1 MNNYDIKCKVIE
13 EELRDVWPEWHV
25 AGRLGSGAFGDVFQ
39 IYRDNFG
46 IRVDSALKVIQMSS
60 TDSTVILP
68 MNKDDQERAKDDIP
82 DPLRSEIQIMEALRG
97 APNIVTI
104 EDFYFR
110 REGLTCSLF
119 VRMELLTSLQEI
131 LQGPPGQHSLS
142 SIPEIIK
149 LGRDIC
155 KALIYCENKE
165 IIHRDIKPEN
175 LFVDEFGEY
184 KVGDFGASKRM
195 DTVHVAR
202 TMTGIGTLSYMAP
215 EVFRGQS
222 YNNTVDIYAL
232 GLVLY
237 RLLNNGRM
245 PFLPADGSYTMRD
258 IDSANYKRLHGTPLP
273 ALTGKTVGGEPVSDW
288 LDTAVR
294 KACAVDPAD
303 RYQTAKEFYN
313 ALNNGKAEE
322 DRRGEEERER
332 QTKEKQAREEERER
346 QAKEKQAREEERERQ
361 TEKKDQRREEERD
374 RQKEERS
381 KEDNTSLNRRR
392 FPPFIAFI
400 AVAALMII
408 LTVRIIGPPEPGP
421 IDPPGGGGTASTTG
435 NTGEKPGSGSGE
447 GNTGEETGSGSEE
460 GNTGEETGSGSGEG
474 NTGEKPGSGSGEGHT
489 GSGPSSNTAAYADII
504 RKYDNNYGPLTFD
517 EDDGIYLGVFLAK
530 LIDFD
535 QDGTDELLIG
545 YSEPIEDISTVP
557 APKLDVWTMENGL
570 PVQAYKGA
578 RVMHGDIGSHCAYC
592 NLNGTYYLC
601 TGTAGYALNLALLSL
616 ENGSFTQA
624 LTLQADRAES
634 NYTINGAVID
644 QDEWNEL
651 YQEIEVNTEE
661 HTYSGSIDNTGYE
674 SEEALRKAVAEDYKV
689 FDM

>member
-322 DRRGEEERER
+322 DQRGEEERER
-332 QTKEKQAREEERER
+332 QT
-346 QAKEKQAREEERERQ
+346 KEKQAREEERERQ

-381 KEDNTSLNRRR
+381 KEDNTSLDGRR
-392 FPPFIAFI
+392 FPTFIAFI
-400 AVAALMII
+400 AAVALMII
-408 LTVRIIGPPEPGP
+408 LTVIIIGPPEPGP
-421 IDPPGGGGTASTTG
+421 IDDPPGGGGTASTT
-435 NTGEKPGSGSGE
+435 
-447 GNTGEETGSGSEE
+447 
-460 GNTGEETGSGSGEG
+460 G

-601 TGTAGYALNLALLSL
+601 TGTAGYALDLALLSL

-651 YQEIEVNTEE
+651 YQEIEDNTKE

>member
-68 MNKDDQERAKDDIP
+68 MNKDDQERVKDDIP

-322 DRRGEEERER
+322 DRRREEKRER
-332 QTKEKQAREEERER
+332 QT
-346 QAKEKQAREEERERQ
+346 KEKQAREEERERQ
-361 TEKKDQRREEERD
+361 TEKKDQRKEEERD

-381 KEDNTSLNRRR
+381 KEDNTSLDGRR
-392 FPPFIAFI
+392 FPTFIAFI
-400 AVAALMII
+400 AAVALMII
-408 LTVRIIGPPEPGP
+408 LTVILSPKPVP
-421 IDPPGGGGTASTTG
+421 IDPPGGGGTASTQ
-435 NTGEKPGSGSGE
+435 NT
-447 GNTGEETGSGSEE
+447 
-460 GNTGEETGSGSGEG
+460 G

-489 GSGPSSNTAAYADII
+489 ESGPSSNTGGEATASEDEKQTLKTAYADII
-504 RKYDNNYGPLTFD
+504 RKYDKKYGPLTFD

-634 NYTINGAVID
+634 NYTINGAVFD
-644 QDEWNEL
+644 QDEWNEH
-651 YQEIEVNTEE
+651 YQEIEDNTKE

>member
-1 MNNYDIKCKVIE
+1 MNNYDIKCKIIE

-68 MNKDDQERAKDDIP
+68 MNKDDQERVKDDIP

-313 ALNNGKAEE
+313 ALNNGK
-322 DRRGEEERER
+322 
-332 QTKEKQAREEERER
+332 
-346 QAKEKQAREEERERQ
+346 ERERQ
-361 TEKKDQRREEERD
+361 TEKKDQRKEEERD

-381 KEDNTSLNRRR
+381 KEDNTSLDGRR
-392 FPPFIAFI
+392 FPTFIAFI
-400 AVAALMII
+400 AAVALMII
-408 LTVRIIGPPEPGP
+408 LTVILSPKPVP
-421 IDPPGGGGTASTTG
+421 IDPPGGGGTASTQ
-435 NTGEKPGSGSGE
+435 NT
-447 GNTGEETGSGSEE
+447 
-460 GNTGEETGSGSGEG
+460 G

-489 GSGPSSNTAAYADII
+489 ESGPSSNTGGEATASEDEKQTLKTAYADII
-504 RKYDNNYGPLTFD
+504 RKYDKKYGPLTFD

-651 YQEIEVNTEE
+651 YQEIEDNTKE

>member
-322 DRRGEEERER
+322 DRRREEKRER

-361 TEKKDQRREEERD
+361 TEKKDQRKAEERD

-381 KEDNTSLNRRR
+381 KEDNTSLDGRR
-392 FPPFIAFI
+392 FPTFIAFI
-400 AVAALMII
+400 AAVALMII
-408 LTVRIIGPPEPGP
+408 LTVILSPKPVP
-421 IDPPGGGGTASTTG
+421 IDPPGGGGTASTQ
-435 NTGEKPGSGSGE
+435 NT
-447 GNTGEETGSGSEE
+447 
-460 GNTGEETGSGSGEG
+460 G

-489 GSGPSSNTAAYADII
+489 ESGPSSNTGGEATASEDEKQTLKTAYADII
-504 RKYDNNYGPLTFD
+504 RKYDKKYGPLTFD

-634 NYTINGAVID
+634 NYTINGAVFD
-644 QDEWNEL
+644 QDEWNEH
-651 YQEIEVNTEE
+651 YQEIEDNTKE

>member
-1 MNNYDIKCKVIE
+1 MNNYDIKCKIIE

-68 MNKDDQERAKDDIP
+68 MNKDDQERVKDDIP

-149 LGRDIC
+149 LGKDIC
-155 KALIYCENKE
+155 KALIYCEKKE

-237 RLLNNGRM
+237 CLLNNGRM

-303 RYQTAKEFYN
+303 RYQTAKEFYD
-313 ALNNGKAEE
+313 ALTNGKAEE
-322 DRRGEEERER
+322 DRRGEEKRSLRKEKEDQRGEEKRER
-332 QTKEKQAREEERER
+332 QTKEKRG
-346 QAKEKQAREEERERQ
+346 KE
-361 TEKKDQRREEERD
+361 
-374 RQKEERS
+374 EERS
-381 KEDNTSLNRRR
+381 KEDNTSLDRRR

-400 AVAALMII
+400 AVAALMIM

-421 IDPPGGGGTASTTG
+421 IDDPPGGGGTASTNTG

-601 TGTAGYALNLALLSL
+601 TGTAGYALDLALLSL

-651 YQEIEVNTEE
+651 YQEIEDNTKE

>member
-13 EELRDVWPEWHV
+13 EELRDVCPEWHV

-421 IDPPGGGGTASTTG
+421 LDDPPGGGGTASTTG
-435 NTGEKPGSGSGE
+435 NTGEKP
-447 GNTGEETGSGSEE
+447 
-460 GNTGEETGSGSGEG
+460 GSGSGEG

-557 APKLDVWTMENGL
+557 APKLDVWTMENDL

-601 TGTAGYALNLALLSL
+601 TGTAGYALDLALLSL

>member
-322 DRRGEEERER
+322 DRRREEKRER

-361 TEKKDQRREEERD
+361 TEKKDQRKEEERD

-381 KEDNTSLNRRR
+381 KEDNTSLDGRR
-392 FPPFIAFI
+392 FPTFIAFI
-400 AVAALMII
+400 AAVALMII
-408 LTVRIIGPPEPGP
+408 LTVILSPKPVP
-421 IDPPGGGGTASTTG
+421 IDPPGGGGTASTQ
-435 NTGEKPGSGSGE
+435 NT
-447 GNTGEETGSGSEE
+447 
-460 GNTGEETGSGSGEG
+460 G

-489 GSGPSSNTAAYADII
+489 
-504 RKYDNNYGPLTFD
+504 
-517 EDDGIYLGVFLAK
+517 
-530 LIDFD
+530 
-535 QDGTDELLIG
+535 
-545 YSEPIEDISTVP
+545 
-557 APKLDVWTMENGL
+557 
-570 PVQAYKGA
+570 
-578 RVMHGDIGSHCAYC
+578 
-592 NLNGTYYLC
+592 
-601 TGTAGYALNLALLSL
+601 
-616 ENGSFTQA
+616 
-624 LTLQADRAES
+624 
-634 NYTINGAVID
+634 
-644 QDEWNEL
+644 
-651 YQEIEVNTEE
+651 
-661 HTYSGSIDNTGYE
+661 
-674 SEEALRKAVAEDYKV
+674 
-689 FDM
+689 

>member
-97 APNIVTI
+97 APNVVTI

-361 TEKKDQRREEERD
+361 TEKKDQRKEEERD

-381 KEDNTSLNRRR
+381 KEDNTSLDGRR
-392 FPPFIAFI
+392 FPTFIAFI
-400 AVAALMII
+400 AAVALMII
-408 LTVRIIGPPEPGP
+408 LTVILSPKPVP
-421 IDPPGGGGTASTTG
+421 IDPPGGGGTASTT
-435 NTGEKPGSGSGE
+435 
-447 GNTGEETGSGSEE
+447 
-460 GNTGEETGSGSGEG
+460 G

-601 TGTAGYALNLALLSL
+601 TGTAGYALDLALLSL

>member
-232 GLVLY
+232 GLILY

-346 QAKEKQAREEERERQ
+346 Q
-361 TEKKDQRREEERD
+361 TEKKDQRKEEERD

-381 KEDNTSLNRRR
+381 KEDNTSLDGRR
-392 FPPFIAFI
+392 FPTFIAFI
-400 AVAALMII
+400 AAVALMII
-408 LTVRIIGPPEPGP
+408 LTVILSPKPVP
-421 IDPPGGGGTASTTG
+421 IDPPGGGGTASTNTG

-447 GNTGEETGSGSEE
+447 GNTGEETGSGS
-460 GNTGEETGSGSGEG
+460 GEG
-474 NTGEKPGSGSGEGHT
+474 NT

-634 NYTINGAVID
+634 NYTINGAVFD
-644 QDEWNEL
+644 QDEWNEH
-651 YQEIEVNTEE
+651 YQEIEDNTKE

>member
-1 MNNYDIKCKVIE
+1 MNNYDIKCKIIE

-68 MNKDDQERAKDDIP
+68 MNKDDQERVKDDIP

-322 DRRGEEERER
+322 DRRREEKRER
-332 QTKEKQAREEERER
+332 QT
-346 QAKEKQAREEERERQ
+346 KEKQAREEERERQ

-381 KEDNTSLNRRR
+381 KEDNTSLDGRR
-392 FPPFIAFI
+392 FPTFIAFI
-400 AVAALMII
+400 AAVALMII
-408 LTVRIIGPPEPGP
+408 LTVILSPKPVP
-421 IDPPGGGGTASTTG
+421 IDPPGGGGTASTQ
-435 NTGEKPGSGSGE
+435 NT
-447 GNTGEETGSGSEE
+447 
-460 GNTGEETGSGSGEG
+460 G

-601 TGTAGYALNLALLSL
+601 TGTAGYALDLALLSL

>member
-346 QAKEKQAREEERERQ
+346 Q
-361 TEKKDQRREEERD
+361 TEKKDQRKEEERD

-381 KEDNTSLNRRR
+381 KEDNTSLDGRR
-392 FPPFIAFI
+392 FPTFIAFI
-400 AVAALMII
+400 AAVALMII
-408 LTVRIIGPPEPGP
+408 LTVILSPKPVP
-421 IDPPGGGGTASTTG
+421 IDPPGGGGTASTQ
-435 NTGEKPGSGSGE
+435 NT
-447 GNTGEETGSGSEE
+447 
-460 GNTGEETGSGSGEG
+460 G

-489 GSGPSSNTAAYADII
+489 ESGPSSNTGGEATASEDEKQTLKTAYADII
-504 RKYDNNYGPLTFD
+504 RKYDKKYGPLTFD

-634 NYTINGAVID
+634 NYTINGAVFD
-644 QDEWNEL
+644 QDEWNEH
-651 YQEIEVNTEE
+651 YQEIEDNTKE

>member
-68 MNKDDQERAKDDIP
+68 MNKDDQERVKDDIP

-322 DRRGEEERER
+322 DRRREEKRER

-361 TEKKDQRREEERD
+361 TEKKDQRKEEERD

-381 KEDNTSLNRRR
+381 KEDNTSLDGRR
-392 FPPFIAFI
+392 FPTFIAFI
-400 AVAALMII
+400 AAVALMII
-408 LTVRIIGPPEPGP
+408 LTVILSPKPVP
-421 IDPPGGGGTASTTG
+421 IDPPGGGGTASTQ
-435 NTGEKPGSGSGE
+435 NT
-447 GNTGEETGSGSEE
+447 
-460 GNTGEETGSGSGEG
+460 G

-489 GSGPSSNTAAYADII
+489 ESGPSSNTAAYADII

-634 NYTINGAVID
+634 NYTINGAVFD
-644 QDEWNEL
+644 QDEWNEH
-651 YQEIEVNTEE
+651 YQEIEDNTKE

>member
-322 DRRGEEERER
+322 DRRREEKRER

-361 TEKKDQRREEERD
+361 TEKKDQRKEEERD

-381 KEDNTSLNRRR
+381 KEDNTSLDGRR
-392 FPPFIAFI
+392 FPTFIAFI
-400 AVAALMII
+400 AAVALMII
-408 LTVRIIGPPEPGP
+408 LTVILSPKPVP
-421 IDPPGGGGTASTTG
+421 IDPPGGGGTASTQ
-435 NTGEKPGSGSGE
+435 NT
-447 GNTGEETGSGSEE
+447 
-460 GNTGEETGSGSGEG
+460 G

-489 GSGPSSNTAAYADII
+489 ESGPSSNTGGEATASEDEKQTLKTAYADII

-601 TGTAGYALNLALLSL
+601 TGTAGYALDLALLSL

-634 NYTINGAVID
+634 NYTINGAVFD
-644 QDEWNEL
+644 QDEWNEH
-651 YQEIEVNTEE
+651 YQEIEDNTKE

>member
-1 MNNYDIKCKVIE
+1 MNNYDIKCKIIE

-68 MNKDDQERAKDDIP
+68 MNKDDQERVKDDIP

-332 QTKEKQAREEERER
+332 Q
-346 QAKEKQAREEERERQ
+346 AKEKQAREEERERQ

-447 GNTGEETGSGSEE
+447 G
-460 GNTGEETGSGSGEG
+460 
-474 NTGEKPGSGSGEGHT
+474 HT

-557 APKLDVWTMENGL
+557 APKLDVWTMENDL

-601 TGTAGYALNLALLSL
+601 TGTAGYALDLALLSL

>member
-1 MNNYDIKCKVIE
+1 MNNYDIKCKIIE

-421 IDPPGGGGTASTTG
+421 IDPPGGGGTAST
-435 NTGEKPGSGSGE
+435 NT
-447 GNTGEETGSGSEE
+447 
-460 GNTGEETGSGSGEG
+460 G

-634 NYTINGAVID
+634 NYTINGAVFD
-644 QDEWNEL
+644 QDEWNEH
-651 YQEIEVNTEE
+651 YQEIEDNTKE

>member
-1 MNNYDIKCKVIE
+1 M
-13 EELRDVWPEWHV
+13 WPEWHV

-288 LDTAVR
+288 LDTAVQ

-322 DRRGEEERER
+322 DRRREEKRSLRKEKEDQRGEE
-332 QTKEKQAREEERER
+332 KRER

-381 KEDNTSLNRRR
+381 KEDNTSLDGRR
-392 FPPFIAFI
+392 FPTFIAFI
-400 AVAALMII
+400 AAVALMII
-408 LTVRIIGPPEPGP
+408 LTVILSPKPVP
-421 IDPPGGGGTASTTG
+421 IDPPGGGGTASTG
-435 NTGEKPGSGSGE
+435 NT
-447 GNTGEETGSGSEE
+447 
-460 GNTGEETGSGSGEG
+460 G

-601 TGTAGYALNLALLSL
+601 TGTAGYALDLALLSL

>member
-346 QAKEKQAREEERERQ
+346 Q

-421 IDPPGGGGTASTTG
+421 IDPPGGGGTASTQ
-435 NTGEKPGSGSGE
+435 NT
-447 GNTGEETGSGSEE
+447 
-460 GNTGEETGSGSGEG
+460 G

-489 GSGPSSNTAAYADII
+489 ESGPSSNTGGEATASEDEKQTLKTAYADII
-504 RKYDNNYGPLTFD
+504 RKYDKKYGPLTFD

>member
-288 LDTAVR
+288 LDTAVQ

-381 KEDNTSLNRRR
+381 KEDNTSLDGRR
-392 FPPFIAFI
+392 FPTFIAFI
-400 AVAALMII
+400 AAVALMII
-408 LTVRIIGPPEPGP
+408 LTVILSPKPVP
-421 IDPPGGGGTASTTG
+421 IDPPGGGGTASTG
-435 NTGEKPGSGSGE
+435 NT
-447 GNTGEETGSGSEE
+447 
-460 GNTGEETGSGSGEG
+460 G

-601 TGTAGYALNLALLSL
+601 TGTAGYALDLALLSL

>member
-374 RQKEERS
+374 GQKEERS

-421 IDPPGGGGTASTTG
+421 IDDPPGGGGTASTTG
-435 NTGEKPGSGSGE
+435 NTGEKP
-447 GNTGEETGSGSEE
+447 
-460 GNTGEETGSGSGEG
+460 GSGSGEG

-601 TGTAGYALNLALLSL
+601 TGTAGYALDLALLSL

>member
-237 RLLNNGRM
+237 CLLNNGRM

-258 IDSANYKRLHGTPLP
+258 IDSANYMRLHGTPLP

-322 DRRGEEERER
+322 DRRREEKRER
-332 QTKEKQAREEERER
+332 QT
-346 QAKEKQAREEERERQ
+346 KEKQAREEERERQ

-381 KEDNTSLNRRR
+381 KEDNTSLDRRR
-392 FPPFIAFI
+392 FPTFIAII
-400 AVAALMII
+400 AAVALMIM
-408 LTVRIIGPPEPGP
+408 LTVRIIFPPEPGP
-421 IDPPGGGGTASTTG
+421 IDPPGGGGTASTG
-435 NTGEKPGSGSGE
+435 NT
-447 GNTGEETGSGSEE
+447 
-460 GNTGEETGSGSGEG
+460 G

-489 GSGPSSNTAAYADII
+489 ESGPSSNTGREATASEDEKQTLKTAYADII

-601 TGTAGYALNLALLSL
+601 TGTAGYALDLALLSL

-634 NYTINGAVID
+634 NYTINGAVFD
-644 QDEWNEL
+644 QDEWNEH

>member
-322 DRRGEEERER
+322 DRRREEKRER

-374 RQKEERS
+374 LQKEERS
-381 KEDNTSLNRRR
+381 KEDNTSLDGRR
-392 FPPFIAFI
+392 FPTFIAFI
-400 AVAALMII
+400 AAVALMII
-408 LTVRIIGPPEPGP
+408 LTVILSPKPVP
-421 IDPPGGGGTASTTG
+421 IDPPGGGGTASTQ
-435 NTGEKPGSGSGE
+435 NT
-447 GNTGEETGSGSEE
+447 
-460 GNTGEETGSGSGEG
+460 G

-489 GSGPSSNTAAYADII
+489 ESGPSSNTGGEATASEDEKQTLKTAYADII
-504 RKYDNNYGPLTFD
+504 RKYDKKYGPLTFD

-601 TGTAGYALNLALLSL
+601 TGTAGYALDLALLSL

-634 NYTINGAVID
+634 NYTINGAVFD
-644 QDEWNEL
+644 QDEWNEH
-651 YQEIEVNTEE
+651 YQEIEDNTKE

>member
-288 LDTAVR
+288 LDTAVQ

-322 DRRGEEERER
+322 DRRREEKRSLRKEKEDQRGEE
-332 QTKEKQAREEERER
+332 KRER

-381 KEDNTSLNRRR
+381 KEDNTSLDGRR
-392 FPPFIAFI
+392 FPTFIAFI
-400 AVAALMII
+400 AAVALMII
-408 LTVRIIGPPEPGP
+408 LTVILSPKPVP
-421 IDPPGGGGTASTTG
+421 IDPPGGGGTASTG
-435 NTGEKPGSGSGE
+435 NT
-447 GNTGEETGSGSEE
+447 
-460 GNTGEETGSGSGEG
+460 G

-601 TGTAGYALNLALLSL
+601 TGTAGYALDLALLSL

>member
-361 TEKKDQRREEERD
+361 TEKKDQRKEEERD

-381 KEDNTSLNRRR
+381 KEDNTSLDGRR
-392 FPPFIAFI
+392 FPTFIAFI
-400 AVAALMII
+400 AAVALMII
-408 LTVRIIGPPEPGP
+408 LTVILSPKPVP
-421 IDPPGGGGTASTTG
+421 IDPPGGGGTASTQ
-435 NTGEKPGSGSGE
+435 NT
-447 GNTGEETGSGSEE
+447 
-460 GNTGEETGSGSGEG
+460 G

-489 GSGPSSNTAAYADII
+489 ESGPSSNTGGEATASEDEKQTLKTAYADII

-601 TGTAGYALNLALLSL
+601 TGTAGYALDLALLSL

>member
-25 AGRLGSGAFGDVFQ
+25 ASRLGSGAFGDVFQ

-82 DPLRSEIQIMEALRG
+82 NPLRSEIQIMEALRG

-237 RLLNNGRM
+237 RLLNN
-245 PFLPADGSYTMRD
+245 FLPADGSYTMRD

-346 QAKEKQAREEERERQ
+346 Q

-374 RQKEERS
+374 GQKEERS
-381 KEDNTSLNRRR
+381 KEDNTSLDRRR

-408 LTVRIIGPPEPGP
+408 LTVIIIGPPEPGP
-421 IDPPGGGGTASTTG
+421 IDDPPGGGGTASTTG
-435 NTGEKPGSGSGE
+435 NTGEKPGSGSG
-447 GNTGEETGSGSEE
+447 E

-601 TGTAGYALNLALLSL
+601 TGTAGYALDLALLSL

>member
-381 KEDNTSLNRRR
+381 KEDNTSLDGRR
-392 FPPFIAFI
+392 FPTFIAFI
-400 AVAALMII
+400 AAVALMII
-408 LTVRIIGPPEPGP
+408 LTVILSPKPVP
-421 IDPPGGGGTASTTG
+421 IDPPGGGGTASTQ
-435 NTGEKPGSGSGE
+435 NT
-447 GNTGEETGSGSEE
+447 
-460 GNTGEETGSGSGEG
+460 G

-489 GSGPSSNTAAYADII
+489 ESGPSSNTGGEATASEDEKQTLKTAYADII
-504 RKYDNNYGPLTFD
+504 RKYDKKYGPLTFD

-651 YQEIEVNTEE
+651 YQEIEDNTKE

>member
-346 QAKEKQAREEERERQ
+346 Q
-361 TEKKDQRREEERD
+361 TEKKDQRKEEERD

-381 KEDNTSLNRRR
+381 KEDNTSLDGRR
-392 FPPFIAFI
+392 FPTFIAFI
-400 AVAALMII
+400 AAVALMII
-408 LTVRIIGPPEPGP
+408 LTVILSPKPVP
-421 IDPPGGGGTASTTG
+421 IDPPGGGGTASTQ
-435 NTGEKPGSGSGE
+435 NT
-447 GNTGEETGSGSEE
+447 
-460 GNTGEETGSGSGEG
+460 G

-557 APKLDVWTMENGL
+557 APKLDVWTMENDL

-634 NYTINGAVID
+634 NYTINGAVFD
-644 QDEWNEL
+644 QDEWNEH
-651 YQEIEVNTEE
+651 YQEIEDNTKE

>member
-1 MNNYDIKCKVIE
+1 MNNYDIKCKIIE

-68 MNKDDQERAKDDIP
+68 MNKDDQERVKDDIP

-322 DRRGEEERER
+322 DRRGEEER
-332 QTKEKQAREEERER
+332 
-346 QAKEKQAREEERERQ
+346 
-361 TEKKDQRREEERD
+361 D

-421 IDPPGGGGTASTTG
+421 IDPPGGGGTASTQ
-435 NTGEKPGSGSGE
+435 NT
-447 GNTGEETGSGSEE
+447 
-460 GNTGEETGSGSGEG
+460 G

-489 GSGPSSNTAAYADII
+489 ESGPSSNTGGEATASEDEKQTLKTAYADII

-557 APKLDVWTMENGL
+557 APKLDVWTMENDL

-634 NYTINGAVID
+634 NYTINGAVFD
-644 QDEWNEL
+644 QDEWNEH
-651 YQEIEVNTEE
+651 YQEIEDNTKE

>member
-82 DPLRSEIQIMEALRG
+82 NPLRSEIQIMEALRG

-322 DRRGEEERER
+322 DQRGEEERER
-332 QTKEKQAREEERER
+332 QT
-346 QAKEKQAREEERERQ
+346 KEKQAREEERERQ

-374 RQKEERS
+374 GQKEERS
-381 KEDNTSLNRRR
+381 KEDNTSLDRRR

-408 LTVRIIGPPEPGP
+408 LTVIIIGPPEPGP
-421 IDPPGGGGTASTTG
+421 IDDPPGGGGTASTT
-435 NTGEKPGSGSGE
+435 
-447 GNTGEETGSGSEE
+447 
-460 GNTGEETGSGSGEG
+460 G

-601 TGTAGYALNLALLSL
+601 TGTAGYALDLALLSL

>member
-1 MNNYDIKCKVIE
+1 MNNYDIKCKIIE

-322 DRRGEEERER
+322 DRRREEKRER

-361 TEKKDQRREEERD
+361 TEKKDQRKEEERD

-381 KEDNTSLNRRR
+381 KEDNTSLDGRR
-392 FPPFIAFI
+392 FPTFIAFI
-400 AVAALMII
+400 AAVALMII
-408 LTVRIIGPPEPGP
+408 LTVILSPKPVP
-421 IDPPGGGGTASTTG
+421 IDPPGGGGTASTQ
-435 NTGEKPGSGSGE
+435 NT
-447 GNTGEETGSGSEE
+447 
-460 GNTGEETGSGSGEG
+460 G

-489 GSGPSSNTAAYADII
+489 ESGPSSNTGGEATASEDEKQTLKTAYADII
-504 RKYDNNYGPLTFD
+504 RKYDKKYGPLTFD

-601 TGTAGYALNLALLSL
+601 TGTAGYALDLALLSL

-634 NYTINGAVID
+634 NYTINGAVFD
-644 QDEWNEL
+644 QDEWNEH
-651 YQEIEVNTEE
+651 YQEIEDNTKE

>member
-97 APNIVTI
+97 APNVVTI
-104 EDFYFR
+104 EDFYFS

-322 DRRGEEERER
+322 DQRGEEERER
-332 QTKEKQAREEERER
+332 QT
-346 QAKEKQAREEERERQ
+346 KEKQAREEERERQ

-374 RQKEERS
+374 GQKEERS
-381 KEDNTSLNRRR
+381 KEDNTSLDGRR
-392 FPPFIAFI
+392 FPTFIAFI
-400 AVAALMII
+400 AAVALMII
-408 LTVRIIGPPEPGP
+408 LTVILSPKPVP
-421 IDPPGGGGTASTTG
+421 IDPPGGGGTASTQ
-435 NTGEKPGSGSGE
+435 NT
-447 GNTGEETGSGSEE
+447 
-460 GNTGEETGSGSGEG
+460 G

-489 GSGPSSNTAAYADII
+489 ESGPSSNTGGEATASEDEKQTLKTAYADII
-504 RKYDNNYGPLTFD
+504 RKYDKKYGPLTFD

-601 TGTAGYALNLALLSL
+601 TGTAGYALDLALLSL

>member
-1 MNNYDIKCKVIE
+1 MNNYDIKCKIIE

-68 MNKDDQERAKDDIP
+68 MNKDDQERVKDDIP

-332 QTKEKQAREEERER
+332 QT
-346 QAKEKQAREEERERQ
+346 
-361 TEKKDQRREEERD
+361 EKKDQRKEEERD

-381 KEDNTSLNRRR
+381 KEDNTSLDGRR
-392 FPPFIAFI
+392 FPTFIAFI
-400 AVAALMII
+400 AAVALMII
-408 LTVRIIGPPEPGP
+408 LTVILSPKPVP
-421 IDPPGGGGTASTTG
+421 IDPPGGGGTASTQ
-435 NTGEKPGSGSGE
+435 NT
-447 GNTGEETGSGSEE
+447 
-460 GNTGEETGSGSGEG
+460 G

-489 GSGPSSNTAAYADII
+489 ESGPSSNTGGEATASEDEKQTLKTAYADII
-504 RKYDNNYGPLTFD
+504 RKYDKKYGPLTFD

-557 APKLDVWTMENGL
+557 APKLDVWTMENDL

-634 NYTINGAVID
+634 NYTINGAVFD
-644 QDEWNEL
+644 QDEWNEH
-651 YQEIEVNTEE
+651 YQEIEDNTKE

>member
-322 DRRGEEERER
+322 DRRREEKRER
-332 QTKEKQAREEERER
+332 QT
-346 QAKEKQAREEERERQ
+346 KEKQAREEERERQ
-361 TEKKDQRREEERD
+361 TEKKDQRKEEERD

-381 KEDNTSLNRRR
+381 KEDNTSLDGRR
-392 FPPFIAFI
+392 FPTFIAFI
-400 AVAALMII
+400 AAVALMII
-408 LTVRIIGPPEPGP
+408 LTVILSPKPVP
-421 IDPPGGGGTASTTG
+421 IDPPGGGGTASTQ
-435 NTGEKPGSGSGE
+435 NT
-447 GNTGEETGSGSEE
+447 
-460 GNTGEETGSGSGEG
+460 G

-489 GSGPSSNTAAYADII
+489 ESGPSSNTGGEATASEDEKQTLKTAYADII
-504 RKYDNNYGPLTFD
+504 RKYDKKYGPLTFD

-634 NYTINGAVID
+634 NYTINGAVFD
-644 QDEWNEL
+644 QDEWNEH
-651 YQEIEVNTEE
+651 YQEIEDNTKE

>member
-82 DPLRSEIQIMEALRG
+82 NPLRSEIQIMEALRG

-374 RQKEERS
+374 GQKEERS
-381 KEDNTSLNRRR
+381 KEDNTSLDGRR
-392 FPPFIAFI
+392 FPTFIAFI
-400 AVAALMII
+400 AAVALMII
-408 LTVRIIGPPEPGP
+408 LTVILSPKPVP
-421 IDPPGGGGTASTTG
+421 IDPPGGGGTASTQ
-435 NTGEKPGSGSGE
+435 NT
-447 GNTGEETGSGSEE
+447 
-460 GNTGEETGSGSGEG
+460 G

-489 GSGPSSNTAAYADII
+489 ESGPSSNTGGEATASEDEKQTLKTAYADII
-504 RKYDNNYGPLTFD
+504 RKYDKKYGPLTFD

-601 TGTAGYALNLALLSL
+601 TGTAGYALDLALLSL

>member
-322 DRRGEEERER
+322 DRRREEKRER
-332 QTKEKQAREEERER
+332 QT
-346 QAKEKQAREEERERQ
+346 KEKQAREEERERQ
-361 TEKKDQRREEERD
+361 TEKKDQRKEEERD

-381 KEDNTSLNRRR
+381 KEDNTSLDGRR
-392 FPPFIAFI
+392 FPTFIAFI
-400 AVAALMII
+400 AAVALMII
-408 LTVRIIGPPEPGP
+408 LTVILSPKPVP
-421 IDPPGGGGTASTTG
+421 IDPPGGGGTASTQ
-435 NTGEKPGSGSGE
+435 NT
-447 GNTGEETGSGSEE
+447 
-460 GNTGEETGSGSGEG
+460 G

-489 GSGPSSNTAAYADII
+489 ESGPSSNTGGEATASEDEKQTLKTAYADII
-504 RKYDNNYGPLTFD
+504 RKYDKKYGPLTFD

-557 APKLDVWTMENGL
+557 APKLDVWTMENDL

-601 TGTAGYALNLALLSL
+601 TGTAGYALDLALLSL

>member
-322 DRRGEEERER
+322 DRRREEKRER

-361 TEKKDQRREEERD
+361 TEKKDQRKEEERD

-381 KEDNTSLNRRR
+381 KEDNTSLDGRR
-392 FPPFIAFI
+392 FPTFIAFI
-400 AVAALMII
+400 AAVALMII
-408 LTVRIIGPPEPGP
+408 LTVILSPKPVP
-421 IDPPGGGGTASTTG
+421 IDPPGGGGTASTQ
-435 NTGEKPGSGSGE
+435 NT
-447 GNTGEETGSGSEE
+447 
-460 GNTGEETGSGSGEG
+460 G

-489 GSGPSSNTAAYADII
+489 ESGPSSNTGGEATASEDEKQTLKTAYADII
-504 RKYDNNYGPLTFD
+504 RKYDKKYGPLTFD

-557 APKLDVWTMENGL
+557 APKLDVWTMENDL

-601 TGTAGYALNLALLSL
+601 TGTAGYALDLALLSL

>member
-1 MNNYDIKCKVIE
+1 
-13 EELRDVWPEWHV
+13 
-25 AGRLGSGAFGDVFQ
+25 
-39 IYRDNFG
+39 
-46 IRVDSALKVIQMSS
+46 
-60 TDSTVILP
+60 
-68 MNKDDQERAKDDIP
+68 
-82 DPLRSEIQIMEALRG
+82 
-97 APNIVTI
+97 
-104 EDFYFR
+104 
-110 REGLTCSLF
+110 
-119 VRMELLTSLQEI
+119 MELLTSLQEI

-346 QAKEKQAREEERERQ
+346 Q

-381 KEDNTSLNRRR
+381 KEDNTSLDGRR
-392 FPPFIAFI
+392 FPTFIAFI
-400 AVAALMII
+400 AAVALMII
-408 LTVRIIGPPEPGP
+408 LTVILSPKPVP
-421 IDPPGGGGTASTTG
+421 IDPPGGGGTASTQ
-435 NTGEKPGSGSGE
+435 NT
-447 GNTGEETGSGSEE
+447 
-460 GNTGEETGSGSGEG
+460 G

-489 GSGPSSNTAAYADII
+489 ESGPSSNTGGEATASEDEKQTLKTAYADII
-504 RKYDNNYGPLTFD
+504 RKYDKKYGPLTFD

-601 TGTAGYALNLALLSL
+601 TGTAGYALDLALLSL

-634 NYTINGAVID
+634 NYTINGAVFD
-644 QDEWNEL
+644 QDEWNEH
-651 YQEIEVNTEE
+651 YQEIEDNTKE

>member
-322 DRRGEEERER
+322 DRRREEKRER

-361 TEKKDQRREEERD
+361 TEKKDQRKEEERD

-381 KEDNTSLNRRR
+381 KEDNTSLDGRR
-392 FPPFIAFI
+392 FPTFIAFI
-400 AVAALMII
+400 AAVALMII
-408 LTVRIIGPPEPGP
+408 LTVILSPKPVP
-421 IDPPGGGGTASTTG
+421 IDPPGGGGTASTQ
-435 NTGEKPGSGSGE
+435 NT
-447 GNTGEETGSGSEE
+447 
-460 GNTGEETGSGSGEG
+460 G

-489 GSGPSSNTAAYADII
+489 ESGPSSNTGGEATASEDEKQTLKTAYADII

-601 TGTAGYALNLALLSL
+601 TGTAGYALDLALLSL

>member
-1 MNNYDIKCKVIE
+1 MNNYDIKCKIIE

-68 MNKDDQERAKDDIP
+68 MNKDDQEWAKDDIP

-322 DRRGEEERER
+322 DQRGEEERER

-400 AVAALMII
+400 AVAALMIM

-421 IDPPGGGGTASTTG
+421 IDPPGGGGTASTT
-435 NTGEKPGSGSGE
+435 
-447 GNTGEETGSGSEE
+447 
-460 GNTGEETGSGSGEG
+460 G

-601 TGTAGYALNLALLSL
+601 TGTAGYALDLALLSL

>member
-1 MNNYDIKCKVIE
+1 MNNYDIKCKIIE

-322 DRRGEEERER
+322 DRRREEKRER

-361 TEKKDQRREEERD
+361 TEKKDQRKEEERD

-381 KEDNTSLNRRR
+381 KEDNTSLDGRR
-392 FPPFIAFI
+392 FPTFIAFI
-400 AVAALMII
+400 AAVALMII
-408 LTVRIIGPPEPGP
+408 LTVILSPKPVP
-421 IDPPGGGGTASTTG
+421 IDPPGGGGTASTQ
-435 NTGEKPGSGSGE
+435 NT
-447 GNTGEETGSGSEE
+447 
-460 GNTGEETGSGSGEG
+460 G

-489 GSGPSSNTAAYADII
+489 ESGPSSNTGGEATASEDEKQTLKTAYADII

-601 TGTAGYALNLALLSL
+601 TGTAGYALDLALLSL